1 MADATATEYPV
12 VEETRVRPAF
22 WLRGLFRSD
31 FARHFGPAWLVM
43 MADMDAACVI
53 EAAQTG
59 AQFGYGFIW
68 LFLLLIIPLF
78 IVQELAGRIS
88 IATGKGLGSVIREH
102 FSTGWSLLMTL
113 PMALTDVV
121 TYAIEYIGIAIGLE
135 IVGLNLWYTIPVVYV
150 VHILIVT
157 KRKYTQAELPLLI
170 VSGALI
176 ACLTATLFLTGV
188 PAWTS
193 PRANPFLFQN
203 NSTFLVLVAASV
215 GAVIMPFMIFFQASA
230 TGIKAAELKAAGWE
244 VSKPKAVRNMRIE
257 TLAGA
262 IVTEILMVIVAMAFT
277 RVSAAQNLNVFAT
290 ASQLGQVL
298 TPVAGA
304 YSPYV
309 FCIGL
314 IAAAFI
320 ALIVISMASAWGI
333 GESLGMAQKSIWVIY
348 VVESVP
354 GVLAALLIPSA
365 DLINVVIYLLVFFVF
380 VLIGPM
386 IMLGVIGSN
395 RKIMGELA
403 MGIGQRRMYWATF
416 AGVISTALIAVAFAF

>member
-1 MADATATEYPV
+1 MSAETTRSKV
-12 VEETRVRPAF
+12 VGVVHGF
-22 WLRGLFRSD
+22 NLRNLFRSD

-88 IATGKGLGSVIREH
+88 IATGKGLGSVIRER

-135 IVGLNLWYTIPVVYV
+135 IVGLTLWYTIPVVYV

-176 ACLTATLFLTGV
+176 ACLTATLFLSGV

-193 PRANPFLFQN
+193 PRANPLLFQN
-203 NSTFLVLVAASV
+203 NSAFLVLVAASV

-230 TGIKAAELKAAGWE
+230 TGVKASELKTAGWE

-257 TLAGA
+257 TLVGA
-262 IVTEILMVIVAMAFT
+262 VVTEVLMVIVAMAFT
-277 RVSAAQNLNVFAT
+277 RVHAAQNLSVFAT
-290 ASQLGQVL
+290 AQQLGQVL
-298 TPVAGA
+298 SPVAGL

-333 GESLGMAQKSIWVIY
+333 GESLGMDRRSIWVIY

-354 GVLAALLIPSA
+354 GVLAALLIPAA
-365 DLINVVIYLLVFFVF
+365 DLINIVIYLLVFFVF

-386 IMLGVIGSN
+386 TMLGVIGSD
-395 RKIMGELA
+395 RKIMGDLA
-403 MGIGQRRMYWATF
+403 MGRRQRGIYWATF
-416 AGVISTALIAVAFAF
+416 AGVISTALVAVAFAF